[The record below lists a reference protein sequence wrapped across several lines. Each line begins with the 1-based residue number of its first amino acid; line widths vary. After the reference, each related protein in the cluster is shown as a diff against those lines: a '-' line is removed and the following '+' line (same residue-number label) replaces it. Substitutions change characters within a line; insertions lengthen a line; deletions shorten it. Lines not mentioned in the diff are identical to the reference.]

1 MRRNKRKK
9 LAKEDVT
16 TKSLFDVKATIAREF
31 FERSV
36 YPFEVLSGISDII
49 KSLSEEFCNDYEEVD
64 CGIFIHK
71 NAIISKNAVIKGPCI
86 ICENAE
92 IRCGAYIRG
101 NAIIGKS
108 CVVGNSTEVKNSVLF
123 DGAKAPHFNY
133 VGDSVLGKN
142 AHIGAGVICSN
153 LRLDGKTVFIKTK
166 SGAIATD
173 LRKVGVFLGD
183 GAEIGCNSVLNPGC
197 VVKSGEKI
205 LPLSNV
211 F

>member
-9 LAKEDVT
+9 LAKEDIT
-16 TKSLFDVKATIAREF
+16 TKSLFDLKATIACEF

-49 KSLSEEFCNDYEEVD
+49 RSLSEEFCNDYEEVE

-71 NAIISKNAVIKGPCI
+71 NAIISKSAVIKGPCI

-142 AHIGAGVICSN
+142 AHLGAGVICSN
-153 LRLDGKTVFIKTK
+153 LRLDGKTVLIKTK
-166 SGAIATD
+166 SGNIATD
-173 LRKVGVFLGD
+173 LRKVGAFLGD

-197 VVKSGEKI
+197 VVKRGEKI